1 MAQVSVRPTIH
12 RAEYDAAQDMLF
24 IEFEPIDAETIYE
37 DIEGAR
43 FSMRRYR
50 VDDDRFVGFSVYCA
64 SIVFGTE
71 APTPAA
77 IRKLAEELVAR
88 YA

>member
-1 MAQVSVRPTIH
+1 MTR
-12 RAEYDAAQDMLF
+12 L
-24 IEFEPIDAETIYE
+24 
-37 DIEGAR
+37 
-43 FSMRRYR
+43 
-50 VDDDRFVGFSVYCA
+50 VGISVYCA

-88 YA
+88 YG